1 MNDQPELPKT
11 GPGRSFGPDQ
21 ARPFAFGIFVLVL
34 SLCFLGPFKS
44 LVLLALNDDLHSH
57 LFLVPFI
64 AAYIL
69 YIIRDQL
76 PKTYRA
82 SLPGGIFILIIGIAF
97 LIIATRWQ
105 TYSLTANILSFV
117 CFVAA
122 GGFIFLG
129 SQWMKAAAFPV
140 AFLLFLT
147 PLPDPVVQWLENA
160 SKLASADCAGFF
172 FSLTGVPVLRNGTV
186 FQLPGIV
193 IEVAQECSG
202 IRSSFVLLIAS
213 ILASYLFLRRPSYRL
228 ALVLVAIPLG
238 VLRNGFRVTVIG
250 LLCVWFGPQMIHS
263 VIHKHGGP
271 LFFVLSLIPLMAIL
285 WLLRRSEHRFG
296 ARTTAHPPSTGEQR
310 QVLTNR

>member
-1 MNDQPELPKT
+1 MNKQPKLQNNASR
-11 GPGRSFGPDQ
+11 RSYDALQ
-21 ARPFAFGIFVLVL
+21 ARPLFFCAFVLVL
-34 SLCFLGPFKS
+34 GLCFFVPFKS
-44 LVLLALNDDLHSH
+44 LASLALHDELHSH

-76 PKTYRA
+76 PKAYYS
-82 SLPGGIFILIIGIAF
+82 SLPGAIFALIGGIAF
-97 LIIATRWQ
+97 LIIAPRWQ
-105 TYSLTANILSFV
+105 PYSLTASILSFV
-117 CFVAA
+117 CFLAA
-122 GGFIFLG
+122 GGFVFLG
-129 SQWMKAAAFPV
+129 KHWMKAAAFPL

-147 PLPDPVVQWLENA
+147 PLPNPVVQWLENA

-172 FSLTGVPVLRNGTV
+172 FYLTGIPVLRDGTV

-213 ILASYLFLRRPSYRL
+213 ILASYLFLRRPTYRL

-250 LLCVWFGPQMIHS
+250 LLCVLFGPQMIHS

-271 LFFVLSLIPLMAIL
+271 VFFILSLIPLMAIL
-285 WLLRRSEHRFG
+285 WLLRRNEHRFG
-296 ARTTAHPPSTGEQR
+296 APIKTHPPSTGDQPR
-310 QVLTNR
+310 VLTNR